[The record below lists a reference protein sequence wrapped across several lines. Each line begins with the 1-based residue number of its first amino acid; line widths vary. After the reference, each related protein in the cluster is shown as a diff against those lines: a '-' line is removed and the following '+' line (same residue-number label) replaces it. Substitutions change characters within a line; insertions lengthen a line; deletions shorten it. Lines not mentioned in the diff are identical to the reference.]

1 MSALTL
7 LAPAGVLAYTLNLL
21 LHLTVICLAVLAA
34 SRLLFRRDPAAR
46 HTLCLTGLICLLL
59 APIVVGIEA
68 KAGHGLITLSLPTP
82 ASATPIP
89 SGKELALSASD
100 KTYRVA
106 ISAALPTQPTIAWSG
121 WGILVVYL
129 LGSGWG
135 ALRFAHGCRNASRL
149 KQDVAPWT
157 ECSDSATL
165 RLVERVLHAPAPPV
179 FTSPH
184 VASPIAIGILRPAV
198 ILPEGLSETLTP
210 RQLRHVLLHECAHVT
225 FRHGFGGL
233 LERIAGV
240 LFWPHPL
247 VRALCRELARA
258 REEVCDNFA
267 SQEDGA
273 TCYARTLLAIAQG
286 IDIAPNFASTLALLS
301 TGTSLEARIAG
312 LLDPRRNRMVSLKR
326 WKLWAVTGTAV
337 FAMASTAA
345 IRVVAAQEK
354 AAQTPGG
361 VLPGENAVTQV
372 FAFQFMDANDAA
384 EILYSSLPAPLLQQI
399 DVAVDNRTNSM
410 IVQSS
415 GKQMAA
421 IAALFGRLEA
431 QAALDRAKQEQDSA
445 PVDAAKIAKRQAEA
459 VARLAPVLAADATQI
474 AKRQAEAEAQM
485 AQAERAAAQARS
497 AQSTQNRVQTGSVP
511 APHTSAHTR
520 SAASALSAQAS
531 TGRSQAAA
539 LKLAAERRQLEMKVQ
554 IVAKKAALA
563 AVPGTKI
570 TTSNYWKASPVQTIH
585 LKALNA
591 TASDPKSVTTWIIL
605 DAKSVGAA
613 YKSADEASPHK
624 TGVRSEKSVSFVKPK
639 VDKVALD
646 VRSRDLI
653 ATYRVQLDAA
663 NEQLDKIT
671 AEKLLQDIVTVKR
684 DRVPDW
690 QRQVSKAADRD
701 ITIQYEK
708 QRATAEE
715 AEAVA
720 RLEEMIRAR
729 AALDAANSRAQKNPK

>member
-1 MSALTL
+1 MSMLTL
-7 LAPAGVLAYTLNLL
+7 LAPAGVIAYMLNLL
-21 LHLTVICLAVLAA
+21 LHLTVICMAVLSA
-34 SRLLFRRDPAAR
+34 SWLLFRRDPAAR

-59 APIVVGIEA
+59 APVVVGIEA
-68 KAGHGLITLSLPTP
+68 KAGHGLINLSLPTP
-82 ASATPIP
+82 ASATP
-89 SGKELALSASD
+89 LAAKGDPFLSASD
-100 KTYRVA
+100 KPYRVA
-106 ISAALPTQPTIAWSG
+106 ISAALPTHPTIVWSG
-121 WGILVVYL
+121 WGILAVYL
-129 LGSGWG
+129 LGSGWR

-210 RQLRHVLLHECAHVT
+210 RQLRHVLLHECAHVA

-286 IDIAPNFASTLALLS
+286 IDIAPNLASTLALLS

-354 AAQTPGG
+354 AAQTPGD

-372 FAFQFMDANDAA
+372 FAFQFMDVNEAA
-384 EILYSSLPAPLLQQI
+384 QILSSSLPAPLFQQI

-415 GKQMAA
+415 GKQMVA
-421 IAALFGRLEA
+421 IAALFGRIEA

-445 PVDAAKIAKRQAEA
+445 PADAAKIAKRQAEA
-459 VARLAPVLAADATQI
+459 
-474 AKRQAEAEAQM
+474 EAQL
-485 AQAERAAAQARS
+485 AQAERAVARTRS

-511 APHTSAHTR
+511 ASHTSAQTR
-520 SAASALSAQAS
+520 SAASALSAQTS

-554 IVAKKAALA
+554 TVAKKAALA
-563 AVPGTKI
+563 AVPGTKV
-570 TTSNYWKASPVQTIH
+570 TTSNSWKASPVQTIH

-591 TASDPKSVTTWIIL
+591 TASDPKSVTTWTIL
-605 DAKSVGAA
+605 DAKSAEAA
-613 YKSADEASPHK
+613 FTSADKASPHK
-624 TGVRSEKSVSFVKPK
+624 IGVRPGKSVSIVNVTANKI
-639 VDKVALD
+639 ALD
-646 VRSRDLI
+646 ARTRDLTF
-653 ATYRVQLDAA
+653 TYRVQLDAA
-663 NEQLDKIT
+663 NEQLDKVT
-671 AEKLLQDIVTVKR
+671 AEKLLQDSTTVKR
-684 DRVPDW
+684 ERLDAATRALY
-690 QRQVSKAADRD
+690 KAADRD
-701 ITIQYEK
+701 ITVQYEIPLK
-708 QRATAEE
+708 TVEAAEV
-715 AEAVA
+715 AA
-720 RLEEMIRAR
+720 RLEELAR
-729 AALDAANSRAQKNPK
+729 RKAAADAVDSKVQKNPK